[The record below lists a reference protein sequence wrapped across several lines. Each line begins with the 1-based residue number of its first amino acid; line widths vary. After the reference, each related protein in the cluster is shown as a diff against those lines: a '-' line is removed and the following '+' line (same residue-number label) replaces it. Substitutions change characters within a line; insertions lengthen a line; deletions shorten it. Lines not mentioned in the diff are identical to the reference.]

1 MKKQTYSYNTQ
12 HQKLLADTLTPVAI
26 YMRLRDKYPN
36 SFLLESN
43 EYGQR
48 TNSYSFICCNPVSSF
63 KIQDNRLETTFPDG
77 LSHNNSIDLNYDL
90 ASGLQDYKDLFDNQE
105 TDFPFPVNGVFG
117 YLSYDAVQYFED
129 IKFRNRTVNSEA
141 KASSN
146 SAFAKAK
153 SKESKVKNIPIA
165 HYQVFQNIIVFD
177 HFHNQVYIFD
187 HNYGSQNSKLQEL
200 VSIIEH
206 RDVAKYTFTTTDSES
221 SEMTDEDFIDFVQK
235 GKQHCHRGDV
245 FQIVLSRK
253 FKQPFSG
260 DDFNVY
266 RQLRAIN
273 PSPYLFYFDYGNFR
287 IMGSSP
293 EAQLLIKN
301 DTASI
306 QPIAGTYKRTGDD
319 IADLKAAQSLK
330 KDPKETAEHVM
341 LVDLARNDLSRHAR
355 NVTVTDYQNIHFYS
369 HVIHMVS
376 KVTGTVNEESKM
388 QLIGDTFPAGTL
400 SGAPKHNA
408 MQLID
413 TYEKSA
419 REFYGGAIGYLSFD
433 GSFNH
438 AIIIRSILSRN
449 NQLEFRAG
457 AGIVERSN
465 DLDEMNEVYHKTNA
479 LRKAIKKANEL
490 FK

>member
-1 MKKQTYSYNTQ
+1 MKTKIYSYDTNYK
-12 HQKLLADTLTPVAI
+12 KLLADTLTPVAM

-36 SFLLESN
+36 SLLLESN

-63 KIQDNRLETTFPDG
+63 KIQDDQLEMTFPDDTAVT
-77 LSHNNSIDLNYDL
+77 NSIDVTYEL
-90 ASGLQDYKDLFDNQE
+90 ATGLKKYTDRFENS
-105 TDFPFPVNGVFG
+105 TSDFPFPTNGVFG

-129 IKFRNRTVNSEA
+129 IEFRFRESET
-141 KASSN
+141 
-146 SAFAKAK
+146 
-153 SKESKVKNIPIA
+153 KNIPIT

-177 HFHNQVYIFD
+177 HFHNQVFVFD
-187 HNYGSQNSKLQEL
+187 HNYGNQNSKLDEL

-206 RDVAKYTFTTTDSES
+206 RDVAKYTFTAKGEET

-235 GKQHCHRGDV
+235 AKTHCHRGDV
-245 FQIVLSRK
+245 FQMVLSRK
-253 FKQPFSG
+253 FKQAFSG

-273 PSPYLFYFDYGNFR
+273 PSPYLFYFDYGNFK

-293 EAQLLIKN
+293 EAQLLIHK

-319 IADLKAAQSLK
+319 IADLKAAQALK
-330 KDPKETAEHVM
+330 TDPKETAEHVM

-355 NVTVTDYQNIHFYS
+355 NVTLTDYQNIHFYS

-376 KVTGTVNEESKM
+376 KVTGTVNPRDKM

-413 TYEKSA
+413 GYEKSA
-419 REFYGGAIGYLSFD
+419 REFYGGAIGYLGFD

-465 DLDEMNEVYHKTNA
+465 DYDEMNEVYHKTNA
-479 LRKAIKKANEL
+479 LRKAIEKANQL